1 MTEQKHEEEVK
12 ALRQEKYALQQK
24 LQEMEVKWNHFIA
37 QQGLQV
43 TVTNHVITFKQ
54 WFYFNKISIAFIVQ
68 SMHAVS

>member
-1 MTEQKHEEEVK
+1 MDIDMTEQEHKKEVK

-43 TVTNHVITFKQ
+43 TLVTVTNHVITFKQ
-54 WFYFNKISIAFIVQ
+54 
-68 SMHAVS
+68 

>member
-1 MTEQKHEEEVK
+1 MMEQEHKKEVK

-43 TVTNHVITFKQ
+43 TLVTVTNHVITFKQ
-54 WFYFNKISIAFIVQ
+54 
-68 SMHAVS
+68 